1 MLKKRYRILPI
12 LLTMVLL
19 LSVLVAPAAAKQG
32 NTTFTQ
38 PNVSLE
44 TEALIGDL
52 LSFAE
57 NFVSRRAV
65 EMVGIEDM
73 PLKSVRR
80 LDNGVA
86 YESMAVFSAEQ
97 VALAELNARHRVLR
111 DWGEAYTSSFTK
123 LALLHADIM
132 SDIATLDVEEFSKL
146 YYAKIRGDEPDF
158 TAWVV
163 QRRFVFVN
171 GEAGWEL
178 VSQQLLNNN
187 GQAPVNEPTGATE
200 DTMRKTLAAIAST
213 QREGNKDI
221 EARNSDLDGLSST
234 HSVGIQSTFNRA
246 AARDYAIRFWQTPNP
261 AYRSF
266 SADCTNF
273 ISQAMRA
280 GGWTD
285 VPGWYRDTRHWWY
298 NWLNQTWSWVG
309 VRHWFEFAFT
319 HSRRTTL
326 LSQPRALWEGEV
338 LQVDFENNGSMDHT
352 MIVTRKTASEIYLTY
367 RTVNTF
373 ERSFASL
380 SLAFPNARWFPHMVF
395 SQF

>member
-1 MLKKRYRILPI
+1 MRKKCYILPV
-12 LLTMVLL
+12 LLTIVFLM
-19 LSVLVAPAAAKQG
+19 SVLVGPAAAQQG

-38 PNVSLE
+38 TNVSVK

-57 NFVSRRAV
+57 NFVSRRTA
-65 EMVGIEDM
+65 EMVGIEEM
-73 PLKSVRR
+73 TLKSVIR

-86 YESMAVFSAEQ
+86 YESMAVLSAEQ
-97 VALAELNARHRVLR
+97 MVLAELDARSRVLR
-111 DWGEAYTSSFTK
+111 NWGEAYTSSFTK
-123 LALLHADIM
+123 LTLLHADIM
-132 SDIATLDVEEFSKL
+132 GNTATLDVEEFSRL
-146 YYAKIRGDEPDF
+146 YYAKIRGDEPDY

-163 QRRFVFVN
+163 QRRFVFIN
-171 GEAGWEL
+171 GAAGWEL

-187 GQAPVNEPTGATE
+187 GPAPANEPTGASE
-200 DTMRKTLAAIAST
+200 NTMHKTLAAIAST
-213 QREGNKDI
+213 QPEGNEDI
-221 EARNSDLDGLSST
+221 EARNSDMDGLSLT
-234 HSVGIQSTFNRA
+234 HSVGIQSIFNRT
-246 AARDYAIRFWQTPNP
+246 AARDYAITFWQNPNP

-266 SADCTNF
+266 SEDCTNF

-285 VPGWYRDTRHWWY
+285 VSGWYRDTRHWWY

-309 VRHWFEFAFT
+309 VRHWFEFALT
-319 HSRRTTL
+319 HSRRTAL

-338 LQVDFENNGSMDHT
+338 LQVDFENNGSMDHS
-352 MIVTRKTASEIYLTY
+352 MIVTRKTASEIFLTY

-380 SLAFPNARWFPHMVF
+380 SLAFPNARWFPHLIF